1 MGEDT
6 KLNCTCG
13 WKKFLRRFTFVC
25 ALGASIVALW
35 FFQSRLRSQ
44 FFGRDLWVLFGELLA
59 PVVLSFVFSLMI
71 FRSGK
76 RSGWAEVSTV
86 LLMLAVFLSVFSF
99 AYSFLSGD
107 SLATFY
113 GEGQSGV
120 LSVYEAMFVWLICL
134 VAIII
139 QLSLINYDRLYR
151 QANVIVGGSLAVV
164 GILMSKLLES
174 YEVLRAYCYAASC
187 GMDLLLM
194 IAQYEI
200 AASFVLSLLALFVAG
215 VFLPMWRTWLYGLF
229 DGTTPC
235 LICGRNAREN
245 IVQPMNAGL
254 CKDSEGGLGDVTS
267 ASDLEEPTA
276 IVESAPLAVGAM
288 RGDALSRQLT
298 GAAVSGVVAGVCFS
312 VISGL
317 FNRR

>member
-6 KLNCTCG
+6 RFNCTCG
-13 WKKFLRRFTFVC
+13 WQKFLRRFICVC

-59 PVVLSFVFSLMI
+59 PIVLSFIFSFMI

-76 RSGWAEVSTV
+76 RSGWAELSTV

-99 AYSFLSGD
+99 AYSFLSGE

-139 QLSLINYDRLYR
+139 QLSLMNYDRLYR
-151 QANVIVGGSLAVV
+151 QANLIVGGSLAVV

-187 GMDLLLM
+187 GADLLLM

-215 VFLPMWRTWLYGLF
+215 VFMPIWRSWLFGLF

-235 LICGRNAREN
+235 LICARNARKN
-245 IVQPMNAGL
+245 IGESVTAGL
-254 CKDSEGGLGDVTS
+254 HEESAGGLGDTTS
-267 ASDLEEPTA
+267 ASDLEESTA
-276 IVESAPLAVGAM
+276 RAESVPPAVGAT
-288 RGDALSRQLT
+288 RGDGLSRQWM

-312 VISGL
+312 VA
-317 FNRR
+317 NRVFSRR